1 MKMADEKRKTLQRG
15 TKRKLGLFCLFL
27 FSFTYLSVVYSQSAD
42 ELAFTNI
49 SVKDGLSQ
57 GTVHSIYQDGKGFMW
72 FGTGDGLNR
81 YDGYGFRTFKHI
93 KGDSASIS
101 NNIINCITEDK
112 QGNLWIGTTDGLNFY
127 NPDSESFT
135 TYRHIQGNAKS
146 LSNNY
151 IKSLLI
157 DDEGIL
163 WVGTDMYL
171 NRFDRVMG
179 EFESFDFDG
188 KLADSRI
195 FDIHKDVYGDIWLAT
210 RNSGLIRFNPKTSGY
225 VQYLYSPDD
234 KHSISSDH
242 VYVIFEDSGDQ
253 LWFGTWE
260 HGVNSYDRGRDRFN
274 RIPVNKDGS
283 GLNNNQIRCISE
295 NEDRNLWIGTFE
307 GLNIYDPDK
316 GTFEYCLRHNN
327 VPGSLSYNT
336 INFIFR
342 DRSGST
348 WLATNGGGIDMYNPL
363 LKQFN
368 LIDPK
373 RLANH
378 DYGFIGPLVEHE
390 GKIWIGTEGGGLGCY
405 NSETRKYT
413 YFDLYNPERG
423 ALNSNTIKALCMD
436 RDNFLWIGTY
446 AGGIQKFDTRNNRF
460 ETYYDSFDGLD
471 NNIVNDIYEDS
482 NGNIWVGSN
491 TVEGVHFKEFGSN
504 RFTAGFE
511 MQIDS
516 GRVDFPWIRTILEP
530 NTNEIWFGSIYYGIF
545 IYKDGKTTRHISTAN
560 SGLSSDYISTFM
572 EDSKEQMWI
581 GTYGG
586 GVNLYDPAKGVI
598 RAFTTTDGLLND
610 NICSIIEDDYGTVWI
625 STVAGISRFN
635 AKDSTFTNYSFN
647 KSSFPIETLNLK
659 SGLLASDG
667 QIYFGGSNGIVHF
680 HPQNIVSNR
689 YIPPVIITRLSLNNK
704 PVLRGDDTGILR
716 TSVTET
722 PGITLKYDQTNTVSV
737 EFAALN
743 YIFPENNQ
751 YMFFLEGYE
760 SDWNKPV
767 FQRQVTYTNLPAG
780 KYVLKVKASN
790 NSGVWND
797 EIVHFSI
804 HVLPP
809 PWKTW
814 WAYTLYILFFT
825 GFVYAVV
832 YYFIS
837 RIRLQNDIRVK
848 LIEKQTMEQ
857 AHQSRLN
864 MFTNFSHE
872 LRTPLTLIL
881 NPLKSVLSDISFS
894 APQREPLQ
902 MAYKNANRMLLL
914 VNQLLD
920 LRKQDAGKMQLK
932 VKESD
937 MVKFIREI
945 TILFRELAGSRSIGL
960 ELHTTDDRIPAWFD
974 SFLLE
979 KVFYNLLSNAIKNTP
994 DGGDILIH
1002 IQLVHEIEDK
1012 LRKELLAKVPDSPL
1026 YLEIT
1031 VSDTGKGIPEGDLEN
1046 VFAPFFQVDEQ
1057 DMQGTY
1063 GTGLGLHITKSI
1075 IQQHHG
1081 FIRAENRTEGGACF
1095 RIILP
1100 VNKDLFTEA
1109 QIDSGSADYTVDMPL
1124 PEEGT
1129 HKEQSGLSVPAAHN
1143 TPIVLVVDDNTDIRH
1158 FMKTQLQEF
1167 YEVYEAENG
1176 ETGWELAEKIIPDIV
1191 ISDIMMPVMDGLELC
1206 ARIKKHVKTSHIP
1219 VILLTART
1227 SILQIEEGL
1236 MTGADDYI
1244 TKPFDADLLKIRIRN
1259 MIENRRKVKQAYLKN
1274 FTIDLPTPATNN
1286 LDEAFLK
1293 RAYDYVKQHMSDPD
1307 LNIEDFG
1314 NQLHLSRTQL
1324 YRKIKALTGMSPS
1337 LFVSTLR
1344 LKFAAELLA
1353 ESALSVSEIAYQ
1365 AGFNNPS
1372 YFTTSFKKL
1381 YNLTPSEYLQERRKG

>member
-1 MKMADEKRKTLQRG
+1 MKIVVRKERTRQVGMKRKSV
-15 TKRKLGLFCLFL
+15 LFCLFL
-27 FSFTYLSVVYSQSAD
+27 FSFTYLVVAD
-42 ELAFTNI
+42 SRPVDDLTFTNV
-49 SVKDGLSQ
+49 SVKDGLTQ
-57 GTVHSIYQDGKGFMW
+57 GTVHSIYQDGRGFMW

-81 YDGYGFRTFKHI
+81 YDGYEFRTFKHI
-93 KGDSASIS
+93 KGDSTSIS
-101 NNIINCITEDK
+101 NNIINCILEDRE
-112 QGNLWIGTTDGLNFY
+112 GYLWIGTTDGLNCY
-127 NPDSESFT
+127 NPLTESFRQ
-135 TYRHIQGNAKS
+135 YRYDPANENS

-151 IKSLLI
+151 VKSLFI
-157 DDEGIL
+157 DEEGFL
-163 WVGTDMYL
+163 WIGTDMYL
-171 NRFDRVMG
+171 NRFDSLTE
-179 EFESFDFDG
+179 EFVQYGFDN
-188 KLADSRI
+188 KLANSRI

-210 RNSGLIRFNPKTSGY
+210 RNSGLIRFDPKTFRY
-225 VQYLYSPDD
+225 VQYLYDPGDE
-234 KHSISSDH
+234 HSISSDH
-242 VYVIFEDSGDQ
+242 VYVIFEDSGDR

-260 HGVNSYDRGRDRFN
+260 HGVNGYDRGRDRFN

-295 NEDRNLWIGTFE
+295 NEDRTLWIGTFE
-307 GLNIYDPDK
+307 GLNIYDPEK
-316 GTFEYCLRHNN
+316 ETFGYCLRHNN

-336 INFIFR
+336 INYIYR
-342 DRSGST
+342 DRTGST
-348 WLATNGGGIDMYNPL
+348 WLGTNGGGIDMYNPL
-363 LKQFN
+363 FRQFS

-373 RLANH
+373 LIANH
-378 DYGFIGPLVEHE
+378 DYGFIGPLAEHK
-390 GKIWIGTEGGGLGCY
+390 GKLWIGTEGGGLASY
-405 NSETRKYT
+405 DLKTKDYR
-413 YFDLYNPERG
+413 YFDLYNPDRA
-423 ALNSNTIKALCMD
+423 ALNSNTVKALCLD
-436 RDNFLWIGTY
+436 RNNLLWVGTY
-446 AGGIQKFDTRNNRF
+446 AGGIQTFDLQNNRF
-460 ETYYDSFDGLD
+460 DNSYNSFDGID
-471 NNIVNDIYEDS
+471 NNIVNDIFEDN

-491 TVEGVHFKEFGSN
+491 TVEGVHFKEYGSN

-511 MQIDS
+511 MHVDS
-516 GRVDFPWIRTILEP
+516 QRIDFPWIRTILEP

-545 IYKDGKTTRHISTAN
+545 IYKDGKTTRRVSTAN
-560 SGLSSDYISTFM
+560 SGLTSDYISALM

-586 GVNLYDPAKGVI
+586 GINLYDYEKGVI
-598 RAFTTTDGLLND
+598 RAFTTADGLLND
-610 NICSIIEDDYGTVWI
+610 NICSIIQDEYGTVWI

-635 AKDSTFTNYSFN
+635 AQDSTFTNYSFN

-689 YIPPVIITRLSLNNK
+689 YIPPVVITRLSLNNK

-716 TSVTET
+716 SSVTET
-722 PGITLKYDQTNTVSV
+722 AGITLKYDQTNTVSV

-760 SDWNKPV
+760 EGWNKPV

-790 NSGVWND
+790 NSGIWN
-797 EIVHFSI
+797 EEVLHFSI

-814 WAYTLYILFFT
+814 WAYSLYVLLFMAFA
-825 GFVYAVV
+825 YAVT
-832 YYFIS
+832 YYFLS

-848 LIEKQTMEQ
+848 QIEKQAMEQ

-881 NPLKSVLSDISFS
+881 NPLKSILSDLSFTS
-894 APQREPLQ
+894 PQREPLQ

-920 LRKQDAGKMQLK
+920 LRKQDAGKLQLK
-932 VKESD
+932 VKEGD
-937 MVKFIREI
+937 IVKFVREI
-945 TILFRELAGSRSIGL
+945 TILFRELAGSRNISL
-960 ELHTTDDRIPAWFD
+960 ELHTADERIPAWFD

-994 DGGDILIH
+994 DGGHITVDI
-1002 IQLVHEIEDK
+1002 QGFGETGEK
-1012 LRKELLAKVPDSPL
+1012 SRKGLLAEVPASP
-1026 YLEIT
+1026 YYIEIT
-1031 VSDTGKGIPEGDLEN
+1031 VADTGKGIPAGDLEN

-1095 RIILP
+1095 RILLP
-1100 VNKDLFTEA
+1100 VNRSLFTDA
-1109 QIDSGSADYTVDMPL
+1109 QINSESAGYMVDMPL
-1124 PEEGT
+1124 PEEEAQQ
-1129 HKEQSGLSVPAAHN
+1129 EQTGRTVSHTQN
-1143 TPIVLVVDDNTDIRH
+1143 TPIVLVVDDNADIRH
-1158 FMKTQLQEF
+1158 FMKTQLQEY

-1176 ETGWELAEKIIPDIV
+1176 EAGWELAEKIIPDIV

-1206 ARIKKHVKTSHIP
+1206 TKIKTEVKTSHIP

-1274 FTIDLPTPATNN
+1274 FTVDFPVAASNN
-1286 LDEAFLK
+1286 LDEVFLN
-1293 RAYDYVKQHMSDPD
+1293 RAYDYVKQNMSDPD
-1307 LNIEDFG
+1307 LSIEEFG
-1314 NQLHLSRTQL
+1314 NRLHLSRTQL
-1324 YRKIKALTGMSPS
+1324 YRKIKGLTGMSPS

-1344 LKFAAELLA
+1344 LKFAAELLV
-1353 ESALSVSEIAYQ
+1353 ESSLSVSEIAYQ

-1381 YNLTPSEYLQERRKG
+1381 YNLTPSEYLQQKRKG